1 MFSLKE
7 EKKICS
13 FFQKTFW
20 PLFLNEKFETLKE
33 MQRIFSSE
41 EISNFFQLKGA
52 HIFEISLFSNTIS
65 HFEFLMEN
73 LERKIILLSLNS
85 DVLKS
90 FCIILNGYEKKI
102 QIGVYCNDRL
112 QNFKKKL
119 DAIRNLEDKNISYYL
134 DLNVLPSIKEQINK
148 I

>member
-33 MQRIFSSE
+33 MQSRFSSE
-41 EISNFFQLKGA
+41 EISNFFHLKGA
-52 HIFEISLFSNTIS
+52 QIFQVSLFSKTIS

-73 LERKIILLSLNS
+73 LDRKIILLSLNS
-85 DVLKS
+85 EVLKN
-90 FCIILNGYEKKI
+90 FCIIINDYEKKI
-102 QIGVYCNDRL
+102 KIGVNCNDRL

-119 DAIRNLEDKNISYYL
+119 DTMRNLEDNNISYYL